1 MKKIKGYKCIKCDTE
16 YSLNDVEYVCKKC
29 KGNLQITYNY
39 KFIKQN
45 FSKSDL
51 KDNSDYSLWRYLN
64 LLPVEE
70 LPKKPVIQ
78 IGWTPLYKANRLSD
92 KLGLKNLYLKDDGRN
107 PSGSYKD
114 RAGAV
119 VIVKA
124 LERGE
129 KSITCASTGNA
140 ASSLS
145 CLTAALGLK
154 TIIFV
159 PKTAPTAKIAQ
170 ILVFGATV
178 IAVNGTY
185 DEAFELSL
193 KSTEKYGWYNRNT
206 GYNPYTREGKK
217 TSSYEICEQLDW
229 ECPDKVFVP
238 VGDGNIIS
246 GIWKG
251 FVDLYEIGFIDRL
264 PQIIACQAEKSDA
277 IKRAFESDGI
287 IRPVRGDTIADSISV
302 RFPRDGDAAVKAI
315 RESSGFALSVND
327 DHIIQTITELAREAS
342 VFGEPAGVTPLAALQ
357 KAVDNNK
364 VKEDERIIVLVTGNG
379 LKDIN
384 SAMKSV
390 KRPLKINPDIKELEK
405 IVSKCLV

>member
-1 MKKIKGYKCIKCDTE
+1 
-16 YSLNDVEYVCKKC
+16 
-29 KGNLQITYNY
+29 
-39 KFIKQN
+39 
-45 FSKSDL
+45 
-51 KDNSDYSLWRYLN
+51 
-64 LLPVEE
+64 
-70 LPKKPVIQ
+70 
-78 IGWTPLYKANRLSD
+78 
-92 KLGLKNLYLKDDGRN
+92 
-107 PSGSYKD
+107 
-114 RAGAV
+114 
-119 VIVKA
+119 
-124 LERGE
+124 
-129 KSITCASTGNA
+129 
-140 ASSLS
+140 
-145 CLTAALGLK
+145 
-154 TIIFV
+154 
-159 PKTAPTAKIAQ
+159 
-170 ILVFGATV
+170 
-178 IAVNGTY
+178 
-185 DEAFELSL
+185 
-193 KSTEKYGWYNRNT
+193 
-206 GYNPYTREGKK
+206 
-217 TSSYEICEQLDW
+217 
-229 ECPDKVFVP
+229 